1 MSERD
6 VTERMAI
13 SPTEATAYRSRRE
26 ALHAATTDLDRD
38 LGEIAGHEQ
47 SQLERYRDAL
57 QRTIAT
63 LERHVEEADAPAGLL
78 AQIMDAAP
86 WLSPRAQRLRAEH
99 NDLLDRARDLL
110 ARADEGHDLTSLV
123 LEARSL
129 SAQISEHRHHGTTL
143 LQDAYALDLA
153 AGD

>member
-1 MSERD
+1 MSEND

-13 SPTEATAYRSRRE
+13 GTDEAAAYRSRRE

-38 LGEIAGHEQ
+38 LTKIAGHEET
-47 SQLERYRDAL
+47 QLERYREAL

-63 LERHVEEADAPAGLL
+63 LERHVEEADAPGGLL
-78 AQIMDAAP
+78 AQIMEAAP
-86 WLSPRAQRLRAEH
+86 WLSPRAQRLGTEH
-99 NDLLDRARDLL
+99 HDLLDRARRLL
-110 ARADEGHDLTSLV
+110 ARADEHHDLTSLV
-123 LEARSL
+123 LEARTL

-143 LQDAYALDLA
+143 LQDAYALDIS